1 MIYDITDNAQRYM
14 GMSRNMDRAL
24 RYMMETDLTELED
37 GRHEIDGDKV
47 FVNIMHADTKADRL
61 EYEFHEEYYDIQID
75 LSGREDILFAQ
86 EFQEITKPYN
96 EGGDIGMG
104 ICSCKAVCH
113 LEPGKFAVCMPTEP
127 HMPGVATDG
136 LEERIRKAVIK
147 VHK

>member
-47 FVNIMHADTKADRL
+47 FVNIMHADTKADRP

-75 LSGREDILFAQ
+75 LSEEKIFSLHRSFRRSRSRTTRTEILVWESVVVRRSVIWSRASLPSVCRRNLTCRVWQQMVLKSGFV
-86 EFQEITKPYN
+86 KP
-96 EGGDIGMG
+96 
-104 ICSCKAVCH
+104 
-113 LEPGKFAVCMPTEP
+113 
-127 HMPGVATDG
+127 
-136 LEERIRKAVIK
+136 
-147 VHK
+147 